1 MERVLDVI
9 DIDLY
14 RVLWY
19 NKTMRKHYTIILLI
33 ILAFLAL
40 LFLPSLFD
48 AVFAFIFVG
57 VIPFTNTT
65 IPPVIM
71 MPIYSALIIL
81 GVYHLTK
88 QSSITASPAK
98 REEAGRKRARKKVYK
113 QTNTRKSTT
122 KTARPKKRYQTA
134 TGN

>member
-1 MERVLDVI
+1 
-9 DIDLY
+9 
-14 RVLWY
+14 
-19 NKTMRKHYTIILLI
+19 MRKHYTVILLI

-71 MPIYSALIIL
+71 MPIYAALIIL
-81 GVYHLTK
+81 GVYYLTK
-88 QSSITASPAK
+88 QSSITVNPIK
-98 REEAGRKRARKKVYK
+98 REEAGRKRARKKIYK
-113 QTNTRKSTT
+113 QTNTRKSAAKTT
-122 KTARPKKRYQTA
+122 RPKKRYQTV